1 MLKTAYIFERICTY
15 AARVSGLLLLGL
27 TAVVL
32 YDVIGRQFF
41 NTGSVTLGELQW
53 HIHGAI
59 VMLGFGFAYTRDAHV
74 RIDILAVNF
83 SKHLKMKLEI
93 AGIVLLLTPFLLV
106 VLWYGYEFAY
116 RAFIRGEGSN
126 GGLGLDHRWIIKSVI
141 PISTIIALMGAW
153 SVVLR
158 MVMVLFGGSENP
170 YKKETSLW
178 SS

>member
-1 MLKTAYIFERICTY
+1 MLKTAHIFERICTY
-15 AARVSGLLLLGL
+15 AARVSGLLLLVL

-41 NTGSVTLGELQW
+41 NTGSVALGELQW

-59 VMLGFGFAYTRDAHV
+59 VMLGFGYAYTRDAHV

-83 SKHLKMKLEI
+83 SETLKLKLEI
-93 AGIVLLLTPFLLV
+93 AGIVLLLTPFLLI
-106 VLWYGYEFAY
+106 VLWYGYDFTY
-116 RAFIRGEGSN
+116 RAFIRSESSS

-141 PISTIIALMGAW
+141 PISTIITFLGAW

-158 MVMVLFGGSENP
+158 MIVAIQGGLENP
-170 YKKETSLW
+170 YKKEAQLW
-178 SS
+178 NT